1 MRAITY
7 ESSMKFIFECKTSG
21 SVWVYFV
28 HYSGVKCTEHLLI
41 IGRGLLSGFS
51 GCWDGR
57 VRTLVIQRKLSRISN
72 QKHFPVSVQNL
83 REITKLCC
91 NVIRSTRC
99 PYGRER
105 PPGWPRVSPGCR
117 MGPRGISD
125 APYHVTTR
133 CYLYPAVSKMQNS
146 INMYS
151 WFWRRLTCPTQD
163 FGNS

>member
-28 HYSGVKCTEHLLI
+28 QYSGVKCTEHLLI
-41 IGRGLLSGFS
+41 IGRGFLSGFS

-117 MGPRGISD
+117 IPGGYLMHHITSQHGVIFIPQCQKCKIQSICTRGSD
-125 APYHVTTR
+125 VA
-133 CYLYPAVSKMQNS
+133 
-146 INMYS
+146 
-151 WFWRRLTCPTQD
+151 
-163 FGNS
+163 